1 MLSITDDG
9 GCFPFSNDIYSL
21 YKTHTS
27 TFQIYY
33 LKMDRLE
40 FLGSPVETLG
50 SPAAENVVIFLHGSG
65 DTGRGIKVQM
75 LRILIILMWI
85 LNSKYADP
93 VLSLLCK
100 YQCCGS
106 ETIYSGSG
114 SSFEFS
120 EIRIRIQAKV
130 PDPCRSGS
138 GSNLY

>member
-1 MLSITDDG
+1 
-9 GCFPFSNDIYSL
+9 
-21 YKTHTS
+21 
-27 TFQIYY
+27 
-33 LKMDRLE
+33 MDRLE

-120 EIRIRIQAKV
+120 EFRIRIQ
-130 PDPCRSGS
+130 PILIR
-138 GSNLY
+138 